1 MDLLIACHCE
11 RLHSP
16 LFTRIPTGQQI
27 SIEFDPTIRSL
38 EYVDVRCPEKP
49 WSIIQAES
57 KDMIWTMHCP
67 LYTEIYWADINA
79 TGILRDILTDSWRVL
94 KPGGILA
101 IPIGTRRGSMA
112 IKKGPIYNRLAD
124 NKQAF
129 LDYMISVIGQHPTTP
144 FEVELVSSD
153 ETLYIKNERESVR
166 DSIFFLRKPATATPA
181 VGGSTKK
188 VCKKKKTRKVKKAK
202 RL

>member
-16 LFTRIPTGQQI
+16 LFIRIPTGQQI
-27 SIEFDPTIRSL
+27 PIELDPTIRSL
-38 EYVDVRCPEKP
+38 EYIDIRCPEKP
-49 WSIIQAES
+49 WSMIQEGS

-79 TGILRDILTDSWRVL
+79 TGILREILTDSWRVL

-101 IPIGTRRGSMA
+101 IPIGTRARSMA

-129 LDYMISVIGQHPTTP
+129 FDSMVSVIGQHPTTP
-144 FEVELVSSD
+144 FEVNLVLSD
-153 ETLYIKNERESVR
+153 NTLYIKNERESVR
-166 DSIFFLRKPATATPA
+166 DSVFFLRKPAAA
-181 VGGSTKK
+181 AGGFTKK
-188 VCKKKKTRKVKKAK
+188 LREKKKTRKTKKAK